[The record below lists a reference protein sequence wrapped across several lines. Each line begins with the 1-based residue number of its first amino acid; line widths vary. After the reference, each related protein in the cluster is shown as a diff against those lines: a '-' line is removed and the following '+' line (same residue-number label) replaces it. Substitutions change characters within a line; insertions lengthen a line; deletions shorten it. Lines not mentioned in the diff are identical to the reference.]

1 MSNKINNDENEN
13 EDQFI
18 TRDDLRDYI
27 HSIHNFI
34 RNNGAGYGQTG
45 VKIFSVFYGLKLI
58 QPYLDT
64 FGFSKEQKEK
74 LDFNILVEKAKKAKK
89 DKNNTSGLTGYID
102 NEILDILYNLKI
114 DSDDPN
120 HKLGHFI
127 CYAIPR
133 DLKDNVWVDLIL
145 KINKVPVGYK
155 KERKVNLSGKVWEYF
170 VGRDSTAIS
179 ELGAYFSDRH
189 ITEFTFNKIKPKL
202 INGMVPT
209 MIDPFGGSG
218 GFTLGYANYMRE
230 LSDDI
235 DWETNVNNIYH
246 FDMEESVVNMTGLE
260 IFAITGYF
268 PDREN
273 KNNFSRVN
281 SFTHE
286 FAKRNKPGK
295 FNYIFTNPPYG
306 GDKVNKNAEQL
317 KRDILIEYIKKIPAE
332 ERTDNL
338 SDQLLRLTEIS
349 NDYKK
354 KQEENHVRLNNCSSR
369 IRKFAEKYNIDT
381 ANDKESC
388 SLILMMDM
396 LAENGTCCGILKE
409 GIFFDGKYSKL
420 RQVLVDN
427 FNVTDVIS
435 VPQNAF
441 ENTSTKTSIII
452 FHNNGK
458 TNNINFSE
466 LQVIT
471 EPDNVINIAEDGE
484 AHIINYKDEIIEV
497 IEKQLTCTSYSQIIE
512 PTIIMSKGKE
522 KKRYDY
528 SLNGKDYNKKEIV
541 VGDDYEL
548 VKLGDICESQNGYAF
563 KTSEYKNIGIPLIT
577 ITHIKNEKLNFNSNH
592 YIENNDKYKK
602 YEIQQNDL
610 IISLT
615 GKKPNLVNIALN
627 TNNNKMY
634 LNQRCAILRNFT
646 KINNYYFLG
655 IFNGFLLN
663 HINKYIGNGSN
674 QENVSLTDILDLQIP
689 VPKSEQKIKEWVDK
703 ISEPYDKK
711 NENEKLIKKLEEQ
724 VRDTIM
730 DIGENE
736 DCDEVEL
743 GSICEILYGK
753 RITQKKNQGTK
764 YIAYGGGN
772 IMSYKVDE
780 YNRNGITYKISRDGL
795 SIHNC
800 VMRIYGKIFLNDTA
814 LSLNSKNI
822 NITNNYI
829 GEFLLSKK
837 EYIYNNCSHGS
848 AQLHIDLDRLMKI
861 KIKIPKDKQ
870 LIKDL
875 EPLFQEIEKLQ
886 TEMKKAETQYK
897 QLIKELS
904 EEAIPSN
911 KQLENELLEDIIKP
925 VKETKKKSKKVDEL
939 IETPIKETKKVLKKK
954 IKTKSNNIEI

>member
-1 MSNKINNDENEN
+1 MSIKNINVEN

-64 FGFSKEQKEK
+64 FGFSKKQKEI

-89 DKNNTSGLTGYID
+89 EKNNNSGLTGYID
-102 NEILDILYNLKI
+102 NGIINILYKLKT
-114 DSDDPN
+114 DSDNPN

-133 DLKDNVWVDLIL
+133 DLKDTFWDDLIL

-260 IFAITGYF
+260 IFAITGHF
-268 PDREN
+268 PDREF

-286 FAKRNKPGK
+286 FAKHNKPGK

-317 KRDILIEYIKKIPAE
+317 KRDILIEYIKKIPTE

-338 SDQLLRLTEIS
+338 NVQLSRLTEIS

-354 KQEENHVRLNNCSSR
+354 SQEENHVRLNNCSSR
-369 IRKFAEKYNIDT
+369 IKTFAKKYKIDT

-420 RQVLVDN
+420 RHVLIEN

-497 IEKQLTCTSYSQIIE
+497 IEKQLTCTTYSQIIE
-512 PTIIMSKGKE
+512 PTIIMSKGIE

-548 VKLGDICESQNGYAF
+548 VKLGDICTFLQKSKRNASFGKQIGKYNFY
-563 KTSEYKNIGIPLIT
+563 TS
-577 ITHIKNEKLNFNSNH
+577 S
-592 YIENNDKYKK
+592 DKVKK
-602 YEIQQNDL
+602 CDVADYSEECL
-610 IISLT
+610 IIGT
-615 GKKPNLVNIALN
+615 GGVANIKIDNNFSCSADN
-627 TNNNKMY
+627 MIIKAPNNKY
-634 LNQRCAILRNFT
+634 LYNLIKGNMNLLSDGFT
-646 KINNYYFLG
+646 GSTLK
-655 IFNGFLLN
+655 
-663 HINKYIGNGSN
+663 HISKDY
-674 QENVSLTDILDLQIP
+674 LTNIKLPI
-689 VPKSEQKIKEWVDK
+689 PKSEQKIKEWVDK
-703 ISEPYDKK
+703 ISKPYDKK

-724 VRDTIM
+724 VRDTIK
-730 DIGENE
+730 DICENE
-736 DCDEVEL
+736 DCDEYNFDSL
-743 GSICEILYGK
+743 LSYLPKKNKYKANDGFITGLYNFYTSSQDKILYRDNYEFEDTCILIG
-753 RITQKKNQGTK
+753 R
-764 YIAYGGGN
+764 GGN
-772 IMSYKVDE
+772 P
-780 YNRNGITYKISRDGL
+780 
-795 SIHNC
+795 SIHLASKFSVSHDDVYVIKLNDDKNKC
-800 VMRIYGKIFLNDTA
+800 SNIFLQYIFNYLKINMNLIQNSFTGSTIKHSSKEK
-814 LSLNSKNI
+814 LS
-822 NITNNYI
+822 
-829 GEFLLSKK
+829 
-837 EYIYNNCSHGS
+837 
-848 AQLHIDLDRLMKI
+848 KI
-861 KIKIPKDKQ
+861 KIKIPKDKK
-870 LIKDL
+870 LINDL

-897 QLIKELS
+897 ELIKELS

-911 KQLENELLEDIIKP
+911 KQFENEILEDIIKP
-925 VKETKKKSKKVDEL
+925 VKESKKKSKKVDEL
-939 IETPIKETKKVLKKK
+939 IETHIKETKKVLKKK
-954 IKTKSNNIEI
+954 IKTKSNDIEI

>member
-1 MSNKINNDENEN
+1 MSNKFNNDENEN

-58 QPYLDT
+58 QPLLDT

-89 DKNNTSGLTGYID
+89 DKNITSGLTGYID
-102 NEILDILYNLKI
+102 NEILNILYNLKI

-133 DLKDNVWVDLIL
+133 DLKDTFWDDLIL

-230 LSDDI
+230 LSDSI

-268 PDREN
+268 PDREY

-317 KRDILIEYIKKIPAE
+317 KRDILIEYIKKIPTE

-354 KQEENHVRLNNCSSR
+354 KQEENHVRLNNCSLR
-369 IRKFAEKYNIDT
+369 IRQFAKKYNIDT

-497 IEKQLTCTSYSQIIE
+497 IEKQLSCAFYSQIIE

-541 VGDDYEL
+541 VGDGYEL
-548 VKLGDICESQNGYAF
+548 FKLADLVSIH
-563 KTSEYKNIGIPLIT
+563 TS
-577 ITHIKNEKLNFNSNH
+577 KLNSSDIDNNGNYNFYSGSAKNPVGKHSSFNFDYKE
-592 YIENNDKYKK
+592 YIGLIKGGGSGEKK
-602 YEIQQNDL
+602 YGEHIGLGKVYKLSGKNAISNGMYVLLLKNNIYNDYL
-610 IISLT
+610 FY
-615 GKKPNLVNIALN
+615 
-627 TNNNKMY
+627 Y
-634 LNQRCAILRNFT
+634 LNSV
-646 KINNYYFLG
+646 KNNIMDIATYTTGLG
-655 IFNGFLLN
+655 NI
-663 HINKYIGNGSN
+663 N
-674 QENVSLTDILDLQIP
+674 QENLLKLKIP

-703 ISEPYDKK
+703 ISKPYDKK
-711 NENEKLIKKLEEQ
+711 NGNEKLIKKLEEQ
-724 VRDTIM
+724 VRDKIM

-743 GSICEILYGK
+743 GSICEYIKTGKNKTPDNKKGKLYPYYGTADITGYTDYYLFDGKHILV
-753 RITQKKNQGTK
+753 
-764 YIAYGGGN
+764 A
-772 IMSYKVDE
+772 
-780 YNRNGITYKISRDGL
+780 RNG
-795 SIHNC
+795 SIGNC
-800 VMRIYGKIFLNDTA
+800 FLVEGKIYPSDHIFII
-814 LSLNSKNI
+814 KNI
-822 NITNNYI
+822 EQYNISFIYYLI
-829 GEFLLSKK
+829 KELSYEIQNKSNGSTIKGITK
-837 EYIYNNCSHGS
+837 ENLS
-848 AQLHIDLDRLMKI
+848 KI
-861 KIKIPKDKQ
+861 KIKIPKNKQ

-897 QLIKELS
+897 ELIKELS
-904 EEAIPSN
+904 EEANPSN

-925 VKETKKKSKKVDEL
+925 VKESKKKSKKVDEL
-939 IETPIKETKKVLKKK
+939 NETPIKETKKVLKKK
-954 IKTKSNNIEI
+954 IKTKSNDIDIEI

>member
-58 QPYLDT
+58 QPLLDT
-64 FGFSKEQKEK
+64 FGFSKEQKEI

-89 DKNNTSGLTGYID
+89 DKNNNSGLTGYID
-102 NEILDILYNLKI
+102 NEILYILDNLKN

-133 DLKDNVWVDLIL
+133 DLKDTFWDDLIL

-268 PDREN
+268 PDRD

-317 KRDILIEYIKKIPAE
+317 KRDILIEYIKKIPTE

-338 SDQLLRLTEIS
+338 NVQLLRLVEIS

-369 IRKFAEKYNIDT
+369 IKTFAKKYNIDT

-420 RQVLVDN
+420 RHVLIEN

-484 AHIINYKDEIIEV
+484 AHIINYKDEIIQV
-497 IEKQLTCTSYSQIIE
+497 IEKQLSCTTYSQIIE

-541 VGDDYEL
+541 VGDEYEL
-548 VKLGDICESQNGYAF
+548 VKLGDICTFLQKSKRNASFG
-563 KTSEYKNIGIPLIT
+563 KSIGIY
-577 ITHIKNEKLNFNSNH
+577 NFYTSS
-592 YIENNDKYKK
+592 DKVKK
-602 YEIQQNDL
+602 CDVADYSEECL
-610 IISLT
+610 IIGT
-615 GKKPNLVNIALN
+615 GGVANIKIDNNFSCSADN
-627 TNNNKMY
+627 MIIKAPNNKY
-634 LNQRCAILRNFT
+634 LYNLIKGNMNLLSDGFT
-646 KINNYYFLG
+646 GSTLK
-655 IFNGFLLN
+655 
-663 HINKYIGNGSN
+663 HISKDY
-674 QENVSLTDILDLQIP
+674 LTNIKLP

-703 ISEPYDKK
+703 ISKPYDKK

-724 VRDTIM
+724 VRDTIKN
-730 DIGENE
+730 IGENE
-736 DCDEVEL
+736 DCDDVEL
-743 GSICEILYGK
+743 CSLCDINPESL
-753 RITQKKNQGTK
+753 KKNQFSQINYIDISSVKDGKINNIQLLTNNFPSRAQRIVKKNDILFSTVRPNLKGYTFINEEIKNGIATSGFAVIRSKTINPK
-764 YIAYGGGN
+764 YIY
-772 IMSYKVDE
+772 SLLTD
-780 YNRNGITYKISRDGL
+780 D
-795 SIHNC
+795 SI
-800 VMRIYGKIFLNDTA
+800 IDFLMK
-814 LSLNSKNI
+814 NSTG
-822 NITNNYI
+822 TNYPAVNSSVF
-829 GEFLLSKK
+829 E
-837 EYIYNNCSHGS
+837 
-848 AQLHIDLDRLMKI
+848 KI

-870 LIKDL
+870 LINDL

-904 EEAIPSN
+904 EESIPSN

-925 VKETKKKSKKVDEL
+925 VKESKKKSKKVDEL
-939 IETPIKETKKVLKKK
+939 NETPIKETKKVLKKK
-954 IKTKSNNIEI
+954 IKTKSNDIEI

>member
-1 MSNKINNDENEN
+1 MSNKFNNDENEN

-58 QPYLDT
+58 QPLLDT

-89 DKNNTSGLTGYID
+89 DKNNNSGLTGYID

-268 PDREN
+268 PDREY

-286 FAKRNKPGK
+286 FAKHNKPGK

-317 KRDILIEYIKKIPAE
+317 KRDILIEYIKKIPTE

-338 SDQLLRLTEIS
+338 NDQLLRLTEIS

-369 IRKFAEKYNIDT
+369 IRQFAKKYNIDT

-497 IEKQLTCTSYSQIIE
+497 IEKQLTCASYSQIIE
-512 PTIIMSKGKE
+512 PTIIMSKGIE

-541 VGDDYEL
+541 VGDGYTLNNLNDICNIEL
-548 VKLGDICESQNGYAF
+548 GTRITKNNNTEGEIPVYGGGDITFYTNKSNR
-563 KTSEYKNIGIPLIT
+563 SENT
-577 ITHIKNEKLNFNSNH
+577 
-592 YIENNDKYKK
+592 
-602 YEIQQNDL
+602 L
-610 IISLT
+610 IISRY
-615 GKKPNLVNIALN
+615 ALSK
-627 TNNNKMY
+627 TCVRLLPYEFY
-634 LNQRCAILRNFT
+634 LNDSGLSIKT
-646 KINNYYFLG
+646 KNKDLQTYINYYLLSDKNQEYIYYECTSG
-655 IFNGFLLN
+655 SIQRNLNMNIFNN
-663 HINKYIGNGSN
+663 
-674 QENVSLTDILDLQIP
+674 LQLP

-703 ISEPYDKK
+703 ISKPYDKK
-711 NENEKLIKKLEEQ
+711 NGNEKLIKKLEEQ
-724 VRDTIM
+724 VRDKIM

-743 GSICEILYGK
+743 GSLCDINNKKIIRYDTSYGK
-753 RITQKKNQGTK
+753 ETGIYKFHTGATDGK
-764 YIAYGGGN
+764 YFIDKYN
-772 IMSYKVDE
+772 IDKYTIILNKT
-780 YNRNGITYKISRDGL
+780 NGS
-795 SIHNC
+795 
-800 VMRIYGKIFLNDTA
+800 GKCNIFLD
-814 LSLNSKNI
+814 KNI
-822 NITNNYI
+822 SCAKQTYICQSINNELETQYIYYYLFDKKDKLEVGYI
-829 GEFLLSKK
+829 GACHKNLSSDFLNKF
-837 EYIYNNCSHGS
+837 
-848 AQLHIDLDRLMKI
+848 

-897 QLIKELS
+897 ELIKELS
-904 EEAIPSN
+904 EEANPSN

-925 VKETKKKSKKVDEL
+925 VKESKKKSKKVDEL
-939 IETPIKETKKVLKKK
+939 NETPIKETKKVLKKK

>member
-58 QPYLDT
+58 QPLLDT

-89 DKNNTSGLTGYID
+89 DKNNNSGLTGYID
-102 NEILDILYNLKI
+102 NDILDILYNLKI

-268 PDREN
+268 PDREY
-273 KNNFSRVN
+273 KKNFSRVN

-286 FAKRNKPGK
+286 FAKHNKPGK

-317 KRDILIEYIKKIPAE
+317 KRDILIDYIKKIPTE
-332 ERTDNL
+332 ERTDNINV
-338 SDQLLRLTEIS
+338 QLLRLTEIS

-369 IRKFAEKYNIDT
+369 IKTFAKKYNIDT

-471 EPDNVINIAEDGE
+471 EPDNVINIAEDGQ
-484 AHIINYKDEIIEV
+484 AHIINYKDEIIKV
-497 IEKQLTCTSYSQIIE
+497 IEKQLSCTSYSQIIE
-512 PTIIMSKGKE
+512 PTIIKSKG
-522 KKRYDY
+522 
-528 SLNGKDYNKKEIV
+528 
-541 VGDDYEL
+541 
-548 VKLGDICESQNGYAF
+548 
-563 KTSEYKNIGIPLIT
+563 
-577 ITHIKNEKLNFNSNH
+577 
-592 YIENNDKYKK
+592 IE
-602 YEIQQNDL
+602 
-610 IISLT
+610 
-615 GKKPNLVNIALN
+615 
-627 TNNNKMY
+627 
-634 LNQRCAILRNFT
+634 R
-646 KINNYYFLG
+646 
-655 IFNGFLLN
+655 
-663 HINKYIGNGSN
+663 
-674 QENVSLTDILDLQIP
+674 
-689 VPKSEQKIKEWVDK
+689 
-703 ISEPYDKK
+703 
-711 NENEKLIKKLEEQ
+711 
-724 VRDTIM
+724 
-730 DIGENE
+730 
-736 DCDEVEL
+736 
-743 GSICEILYGK
+743 
-753 RITQKKNQGTK
+753 
-764 YIAYGGGN
+764 
-772 IMSYKVDE
+772 
-780 YNRNGITYKISRDGL
+780 
-795 SIHNC
+795 
-800 VMRIYGKIFLNDTA
+800 
-814 LSLNSKNI
+814 
-822 NITNNYI
+822 
-829 GEFLLSKK
+829 
-837 EYIYNNCSHGS
+837 
-848 AQLHIDLDRLMKI
+848 
-861 KIKIPKDKQ
+861 
-870 LIKDL
+870 
-875 EPLFQEIEKLQ
+875 
-886 TEMKKAETQYK
+886 
-897 QLIKELS
+897 
-904 EEAIPSN
+904 
-911 KQLENELLEDIIKP
+911 
-925 VKETKKKSKKVDEL
+925 
-939 IETPIKETKKVLKKK
+939 
-954 IKTKSNNIEI
+954 

>member
-1 MSNKINNDENEN
+1 MSIKNINVEN

-58 QPYLDT
+58 QPLLDT
-64 FGFSKEQKEK
+64 FGFSKEQKEI

-89 DKNNTSGLTGYID
+89 EKNNNSGLTGYID
-102 NEILDILYNLKI
+102 NDILDILYNLKT

-133 DLKDNVWVDLIL
+133 DLKDTFWDDLIL

-260 IFAITGYF
+260 IFAITGHF
-268 PDREN
+268 PDREF

-286 FAKRNKPGK
+286 FGK

-317 KRDILIEYIKKIPAE
+317 KRDILIEYIKKIPTE

-338 SDQLLRLTEIS
+338 NVQLLRLVEIS

-369 IRKFAEKYNIDT
+369 IKTFAKKYNIDT

-420 RQVLVDN
+420 RQVLVEN

-471 EPDNVINIAEDGE
+471 ELDNVINIAEDGE

-512 PTIIMSKGKE
+512 PTIIMSKGIE
-522 KKRYDY
+522 KKRYNY
-528 SLNGKDYNKKEIV
+528 SLNGKDYNKKEVV

-548 VKLGDICESQNGYAF
+548 VILCKKCKCLTTTKHCTNIAKSNGKFKFYNSSQNSDLYVDFCEVKDYSIILGQGGNF
-563 KTSEYKNIGIPLIT
+563 NIHFDKDFTPSKHVCVIQLIEKNIELLKYFYYIIPELQKYFIT
-577 ITHIKNEKLNFNSNH
+577 
-592 YIENNDKYKK
+592 
-602 YEIQQNDL
+602 
-610 IISLT
+610 
-615 GKKPNLVNIALN
+615 
-627 TNNNKMY
+627 
-634 LNQRCAILRNFT
+634 
-646 KINNYYFLG
+646 
-655 IFNGFLLN
+655 
-663 HINKYIGNGSN
+663 NGSTISWLN
-674 QENVSLTDILDLQIP
+674 KTNILNLQLPI
-689 VPKSEQKIKEWVDK
+689 PKSEQKIKEWVDK

-711 NENEKLIKKLEEQ
+711 NKNEKLIKKLEEQ
-724 VRDTIM
+724 VRDTIK
-730 DIGENE
+730 DICENE

-743 GSICEILYGK
+743 GSLCDINNKKIIRYDTSYGK
-753 RITQKKNQGTK
+753 ETGNYKFHTGATDGK
-764 YIAYGGGN
+764 YFIDKYN
-772 IMSYKVDE
+772 IDKYTIILNKT
-780 YNRNGITYKISRDGL
+780 NGS
-795 SIHNC
+795 
-800 VMRIYGKIFLNDTA
+800 GKCNIFLD
-814 LSLNSKNI
+814 KNI
-822 NITNNYI
+822 SCAKQTYICQSINNELETQYIYYYLFDKKDKLEVGYI
-829 GEFLLSKK
+829 GACHKNLSSDFLNKF
-837 EYIYNNCSHGS
+837 
-848 AQLHIDLDRLMKI
+848 

-897 QLIKELS
+897 ELIKELS

-925 VKETKKKSKKVDEL
+925 VKEPKKKSKKVDEL
-939 IETPIKETKKVLKKK
+939 NESPIKETKKVLKKK
-954 IKTKSNNIEI
+954 IKTKSNDIEI

>member
-1 MSNKINNDENEN
+1 MSIKNINVEN

-64 FGFSKEQKEK
+64 FGFSKEQKEI

-89 DKNNTSGLTGYID
+89 EKNNNSGLTGYID
-102 NEILDILYNLKI
+102 NYILDILYKLKT
-114 DSDDPN
+114 DSDNPN

-133 DLKDNVWVDLIL
+133 DLKDTFWDDLIL

-260 IFAITGYF
+260 IFAITGHF
-268 PDREN
+268 PDREY

-286 FAKRNKPGK
+286 FAKHNKPGK

-317 KRDILIEYIKKIPAE
+317 KRDILIEYIKKIPTE

-338 SDQLLRLTEIS
+338 NVQLSRLTEIS

-354 KQEENHVRLNNCSSR
+354 SQEENHVRLNNCSLR
-369 IRKFAEKYNIDT
+369 IRQFAKKYKIDT

-420 RQVLVDN
+420 RHVLIEN

-484 AHIINYKDEIIEV
+484 AHIINYKDEIIQV
-497 IEKQLTCTSYSQIIE
+497 IEKQLSCTTYSQIIE
-512 PTIIMSKGKE
+512 PTIIMSKGIE

-541 VGDDYEL
+541 VGDEYEL
-548 VKLGDICESQNGYAF
+548 VKLGDICTFLQKSKRNASFG
-563 KTSEYKNIGIPLIT
+563 KSIGIY
-577 ITHIKNEKLNFNSNH
+577 NFYTSS
-592 YIENNDKYKK
+592 DKVKK
-602 YEIQQNDL
+602 CDVADYSEECL
-610 IISLT
+610 II
-615 GKKPNLVNIALN
+615 GDGGDANIKID
-627 TNNNKMY
+627 NNF
-634 LNQRCAILRNFT
+634 CCSDH
-646 KINNYYFLG
+646 
-655 IFNGFLLN
+655 N
-663 HINKYIGNGSN
+663 HIIITKYNKYIFYLISGNMNFLIDGFSGSVLKN
-674 QENVSLTDILDLQIP
+674 LSKLYLQNLQLPI
-689 VPKSEQKIKEWVDK
+689 PKSEQKIKEWVDK
-703 ISEPYDKK
+703 ISKPYDKK
-711 NENEKLIKKLEEQ
+711 NENEKLIKKLEETI
-724 VRDTIM
+724 RDTIK

-743 GSICEILYGK
+743 GSICDFKSGKFKSSDCKELGLYPFFNGKAIQPDGYSNKYCYDSKEYIILIKDGGAGVGKYG
-753 RITQKKNQGTK
+753 NQIGM
-764 YIAYGGGN
+764 GN
-772 IMSYKVDE
+772 VFLV
-780 YNRNGITYKISRDGL
+780 NGKCGFTSHQLALELKI
-795 SIHNC
+795 N
-800 VMRIYGKIFLNDTA
+800 
-814 LSLNSKNI
+814 NI
-822 NITNNYI
+822 NIKYLLYILKINKNNIMDLANYSTGLGTI
-829 GEFLLSKK
+829 TKENLS
-837 EYIYNNCSHGS
+837 
-848 AQLHIDLDRLMKI
+848 KI
-861 KIKIPKDKQ
+861 KIKIPKDKK
-870 LIKDL
+870 LINDL

-904 EEAIPSN
+904 EESIPSN

-925 VKETKKKSKKVDEL
+925 VKEPKKKSKKVDEL
-939 IETPIKETKKVLKKK
+939 NETPIKETKKVLKKK
-954 IKTKSNNIEI
+954 IKTKSNDIEI

>member
-1 MSNKINNDENEN
+1 MSNKINNDEN

-58 QPYLDT
+58 QPLLDT

-89 DKNNTSGLTGYID
+89 DKNNNSGLTGYID

-230 LSDDI
+230 LSDSI

-268 PDREN
+268 PDREY

-317 KRDILIEYIKKIPAE
+317 KRDILIEYIKKIPTE

-338 SDQLLRLTEIS
+338 NVQLLRLTEIS

-369 IRKFAEKYNIDT
+369 IKQFAKKYNIDT

-497 IEKQLTCTSYSQIIE
+497 IEKQLSCTSYIQIIE
-512 PTIIMSKGKE
+512 PTIIMSKGIE

-541 VGDDYEL
+541 VGDGYEL
-548 VKLGDICESQNGYAF
+548 VKMGDICTFLQKSKRNASFGKSIGKYNF
-563 KTSEYKNIGIPLIT
+563 YTS
-577 ITHIKNEKLNFNSNH
+577 SNKVQKCDIAD
-592 YIENNDKYKK
+592 YSE
-602 YEIQQNDL
+602 ECL
-610 IISLT
+610 IIGT
-615 GKKPNLVNIALN
+615 GGVANIKIDNIFSCSADNMILKAQ
-627 TNNNKMY
+627 NNKY
-634 LNQRCAILRNFT
+634 LYNLIKGNMNLLSDGFT
-646 KINNYYFLG
+646 
-655 IFNGFLLN
+655 
-663 HINKYIGNGSN
+663 GSTLKHL
-674 QENVSLTDILDLQIP
+674 SKDYLTNLQIP
-689 VPKSEQKIKEWVDK
+689 VPKSKQKIKEWVDK
-703 ISEPYDKK
+703 ISKPYDKK

-743 GSICEILYGK
+743 GSICEYIKTGKNKTPDNKKGKLYPYYGTADITGYTDYYLFDGKHILV
-753 RITQKKNQGTK
+753 
-764 YIAYGGGN
+764 A
-772 IMSYKVDE
+772 
-780 YNRNGITYKISRDGL
+780 RNG
-795 SIHNC
+795 SIGNC
-800 VMRIYGKIFLNDTA
+800 FLVEGKIYPSDHIFII
-814 LSLNSKNI
+814 KNI
-822 NITNNYI
+822 EQYNISFIYYLI
-829 GEFLLSKK
+829 KELSYEIQNKSNGSTIKGITK
-837 EYIYNNCSHGS
+837 ENLS
-848 AQLHIDLDRLMKI
+848 KI
-861 KIKIPKDKQ
+861 KIKIPKNKQ

>member
-58 QPYLDT
+58 QPLLDT

-89 DKNNTSGLTGYID
+89 DKNNNSGLTGYID
-102 NEILDILYNLKI
+102 NDILDILYNLKI

-230 LSDDI
+230 LSDSI

-317 KRDILIEYIKKIPAE
+317 KRDILIEYIKKIPTE
-332 ERTDNL
+332 ERTDNINV
-338 SDQLLRLTEIS
+338 QLLRLVEIS

-354 KQEENHVRLNNCSSR
+354 TQEENHVRLNNCSSR
-369 IRKFAEKYNIDT
+369 IRQFAKKYNIDT

-471 EPDNVINIAEDGE
+471 EPDNVINIAEDGQ

-497 IEKQLTCTSYSQIIE
+497 IEKQLSCTSYSQIIE

-522 KKRYDY
+522 KKRYNY

-541 VGDDYEL
+541 VGDGYTLNNLNDICNIEL
-548 VKLGDICESQNGYAF
+548 GTRITKNNNTEGEIPVYGGGDITFYTNKSNR
-563 KTSEYKNIGIPLIT
+563 SENT
-577 ITHIKNEKLNFNSNH
+577 
-592 YIENNDKYKK
+592 
-602 YEIQQNDL
+602 L
-610 IISLT
+610 IISRY
-615 GKKPNLVNIALN
+615 ALSK
-627 TNNNKMY
+627 TCVRLLPYEFY
-634 LNQRCAILRNFT
+634 LNDSGLSIKT
-646 KINNYYFLG
+646 KNKDLQTYINYYLLSDKNQEYIYYECTSG
-655 IFNGFLLN
+655 SIQRNLNMNIFNN
-663 HINKYIGNGSN
+663 
-674 QENVSLTDILDLQIP
+674 LQLP

-703 ISEPYDKK
+703 ISKPYDKK
-711 NENEKLIKKLEEQ
+711 NGNEKLIKKLEEQ

-743 GSICEILYGK
+743 GSICKLL
-753 RITQKKNQGTK
+753 TGTK
-764 YIAYGGGN
+764 HCTNIATKIGKYKFYNSSQSSDLYVDFCEINEYSIIIGQGG
-772 IMSYKVDE
+772 I
-780 YNRNGITYKISRDGL
+780 I
-795 SIHNC
+795 SIHYDKNFTPSKHVC
-800 VMRIYGKIFLNDTA
+800 VLQ
-814 LSLNSKNI
+814 I
-822 NITNNYI
+822 NNKNYI
-829 GEFLLSKK
+829 ELK
-837 EYIYNNCSHGS
+837 YIYYFLINQLTNFKTCGS
-848 AQLHIDLDRLMKI
+848 TIQWLNKANI
-861 KIKIPKDKQ
+861 KLIKLKIPKNKK
-870 LIKDL
+870 LIKDFD
-875 EPLFQEIEKLQ
+875 PLFQEIEKLQ

>member
-1 MSNKINNDENEN
+1 MSIKNINDEN

-89 DKNNTSGLTGYID
+89 DKNNNSGLTGYID
-102 NEILDILYNLKI
+102 NDILDILYNLKI

-133 DLKDNVWVDLIL
+133 DLKDTFWDDLIL

-260 IFAITGYF
+260 IFAITGHF
-268 PDREN
+268 PDREF

-286 FAKRNKPGK
+286 FAKHNKPGK

-317 KRDILIEYIKKIPAE
+317 KRDILIEYIKKIPTE
-332 ERTDNL
+332 ERTDCLNVQL
-338 SDQLLRLTEIS
+338 SRLVEIS

-354 KQEENHVRLNNCSSR
+354 SQEENHVRLSNCSLR
-369 IRKFAEKYNIDT
+369 IRQFAKKYKIDT

-420 RQVLVDN
+420 RHVLIEN

-484 AHIINYKDEIIEV
+484 AHIINYKDEIIQV
-497 IEKQLTCTSYSQIIE
+497 IEKQLSCTSYSQIIE
-512 PTIIMSKGKE
+512 PTIIMSKGIE

-541 VGDDYEL
+541 VGDEYEL
-548 VKLGDICESQNGYAF
+548 LKLGDICTFLQKSKRNASFGKSIGKYNF
-563 KTSEYKNIGIPLIT
+563 YTS
-577 ITHIKNEKLNFNSNH
+577 S
-592 YIENNDKYKK
+592 DKVKK
-602 YEIQQNDL
+602 CDVADYSEECL
-610 IISLT
+610 IIGT
-615 GKKPNLVNIALN
+615 GGVANIKIDNNFSCSADN
-627 TNNNKMY
+627 MIIKAPNNKY
-634 LNQRCAILRNFT
+634 LYNLIKGNMNLLSDGFT
-646 KINNYYFLG
+646 GSTLK
-655 IFNGFLLN
+655 
-663 HINKYIGNGSN
+663 HISKDY
-674 QENVSLTDILDLQIP
+674 LTNIKLPI
-689 VPKSEQKIKEWVDK
+689 PKSEQKIKEWVDK
-703 ISEPYDKK
+703 ISKPYDKK

-724 VRDTIM
+724 VRDKIM

-736 DCDEVEL
+736 DCDEVDL
-743 GSICEILYGK
+743 GSLCDINNKKIIRYDTSYGK
-753 RITQKKNQGTK
+753 ETGNYKFHTGATDGK
-764 YIAYGGGN
+764 YFIDKYN
-772 IMSYKVDE
+772 IDKYTIILNKT
-780 YNRNGITYKISRDGL
+780 NGS
-795 SIHNC
+795 
-800 VMRIYGKIFLNDTA
+800 GKCNIFLD
-814 LSLNSKNI
+814 KNI
-822 NITNNYI
+822 SCAKQTYICQSINNELETQYIYYYLFDKKDKLEVGYI
-829 GEFLLSKK
+829 GACHKNLSSDFLNKF
-837 EYIYNNCSHGS
+837 
-848 AQLHIDLDRLMKI
+848 

-954 IKTKSNNIEI
+954 IKTKSNDIEI

>member
-1 MSNKINNDENEN
+1 MSIKNINDEN

-89 DKNNTSGLTGYID
+89 DKNNNSGLTGYID
-102 NEILDILYNLKI
+102 NDILDILYNLKT

-260 IFAITGYF
+260 IFAITGHF
-268 PDREN
+268 PDREY

-286 FAKRNKPGK
+286 FAKHNKPGK

-317 KRDILIEYIKKIPAE
+317 KRDILIEYIKKIPTE
-332 ERTDNL
+332 ERTDCLNVQL
-338 SDQLLRLTEIS
+338 SRLVEIS

-354 KQEENHVRLNNCSSR
+354 SQEENHVRLNNCSLR
-369 IRKFAEKYNIDT
+369 IRQFAKKYKIDT

-420 RQVLVDN
+420 RHVLIEN

-484 AHIINYKDEIIEV
+484 AHIINYKDEIIQV
-497 IEKQLTCTSYSQIIE
+497 IEKQLSCTNYSQIIE
-512 PTIIMSKGKE
+512 PTIIMSKGIE
-522 KKRYDY
+522 KKRYNY
-528 SLNGKDYNKKEIV
+528 SLNCKDYI
-541 VGDDYEL
+541 
-548 VKLGDICESQNGYAF
+548 
-563 KTSEYKNIGIPLIT
+563 EYKIT
-577 ITHIKNEKLNFNSNH
+577 CPDN
-592 YIENNDKYKK
+592 
-602 YEIQQNDL
+602 YE
-610 IISLT
+610 
-615 GKKPNLVNIALN
+615 
-627 TNNNKMY
+627 
-634 LNQRCAILRNFT
+634 
-646 KINNYYFLG
+646 
-655 IFNGFLLN
+655 
-663 HINKYIGNGSN
+663 
-674 QENVSLTDILDLQIP
+674 
-689 VPKSEQKIKEWVDK
+689 
-703 ISEPYDKK
+703 
-711 NENEKLIKKLEEQ
+711 IKKLA
-724 VRDTIM
+724 
-730 DIGENE
+730 
-736 DCDEVEL
+736 
-743 GSICEILYGK
+743 S
-753 RITQKKNQGTK
+753 
-764 YIAYGGGN
+764 
-772 IMSYKVDE
+772 
-780 YNRNGITYKISRDGL
+780 
-795 SIHNC
+795 
-800 VMRIYGKIFLNDTA
+800 
-814 LSLNSKNI
+814 
-822 NITNNYI
+822 
-829 GEFLLSKK
+829 
-837 EYIYNNCSHGS
+837 
-848 AQLHIDLDRLMKI
+848 
-861 KIKIPKDKQ
+861 
-870 LIKDL
+870 
-875 EPLFQEIEKLQ
+875 
-886 TEMKKAETQYK
+886 
-897 QLIKELS
+897 
-904 EEAIPSN
+904 
-911 KQLENELLEDIIKP
+911 
-925 VKETKKKSKKVDEL
+925 
-939 IETPIKETKKVLKKK
+939 
-954 IKTKSNNIEI
+954 